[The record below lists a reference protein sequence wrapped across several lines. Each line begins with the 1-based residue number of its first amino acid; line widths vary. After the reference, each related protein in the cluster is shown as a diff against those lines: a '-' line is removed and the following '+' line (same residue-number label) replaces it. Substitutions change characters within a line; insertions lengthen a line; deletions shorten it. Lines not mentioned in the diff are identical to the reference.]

1 MLRCVARAKSP
12 MARDA
17 FMPCSIESP
26 LRGGSNRNIAL
37 DSPLR
42 ASPNLYREGQP
53 SHHDTGDPRTMP
65 TVPTAVIADHI
76 AAVNALGVD
85 AREQELHG
93 CGTVLMLGT
102 LALRRHHQPRRNVRD
117 ADGGFDLVHVLPALA
132 PGTERVH
139 CKFVGR
145 NHDLL
150 VVFLHLRN

>member
-26 LRGGSNRNIAL
+26 LRGGSSRNIAL

-53 SHHDTGDPRTMP
+53 SHHDTGDPRAMPTVP

-76 AAVNALGVD
+76 AAVNAGDTD
-85 AREQELHG
+85 AIMATFAQDAYVNDNHREFR
-93 CGTVLMLGT
+93 GTD
-102 LALRRHHQPRRNVRD
+102 AIRR
-117 ADGGFDLVHVLPALA
+117 FI
-132 PGTERVH
+132 E
-139 CKFVGR
+139 K
-145 NHDLL
+145 
-150 VVFLHLRN
+150 